1 MNRRDVA
8 MCAIFVVWG
17 LFVFFGLEHV
27 AKTAH
32 EMIVCFNVSV
42 MILILSCL
50 MLTIGSLGR
59 WGDKKLFNRKTRR
72 DEER

>member
-1 MNRRDVA
+1 MNRRDTTMLIMLILWA
-8 MCAIFVVWG
+8 
-17 LFVFFGLEHV
+17 LFIFFGLEHV
-27 AKTAH
+27 ARTAH
-32 EMIVCFNVSV
+32 EMIVCFNVSI